1 MIKTMIEERIN
12 ELIKRYESQIYE
24 NRQKIKVKSET
35 IVYRLKHNNNDN
47 NHIKCFADDIEEL
60 RKENELLAIFIDSL
74 KYAKEGN

>member
-47 NHIKCFADDIEEL
+47 NYIKCFADDIEEL

-74 KYAKEGN
+74 KYAKEE